1 MMKKCLLC
9 LILLIIVPTVTAIP
23 TTENVRE
30 MLDFLSEFKKEYNN
44 NMDKVPGW
52 GKSILGSEK
61 LNVTLFLEDN
71 SVINIGIIFNNGA
84 IVEMRQARLK
94 TPTINLIV
102 TEKEIKYVL
111 EAKGYKERLERLKL
125 RYDQDKINFQY
136 VTFRTKVKFGTVGM
150 AYGLFQSVRNG

>member
-1 MMKKCLLC
+1 MMKKYLLC

-30 MLDFLSEFKKEYNN
+30 MLDFLSEFKTEYNN

-94 TPTINLIV
+94 NPTINLFV

>member
-1 MMKKCLLC
+1 MMKKYLLC

-94 TPTINLIV
+94 NPTINLFV